1 MSNQTF
7 DGKIRFARKVLRN
20 LDDVEAGKSY
30 VDVKIVIAQAL
41 KLLIEDYVD
50 TLEYVKETN
59 KVTEFAEENEHV
71 D

>member
-1 MSNQTF
+1 MSNQIL
-7 DGKIRFARKVLRN
+7 DGKIKLARKVLRN
-20 LDDVEAGKSY
+20 IDDVEAGKSY